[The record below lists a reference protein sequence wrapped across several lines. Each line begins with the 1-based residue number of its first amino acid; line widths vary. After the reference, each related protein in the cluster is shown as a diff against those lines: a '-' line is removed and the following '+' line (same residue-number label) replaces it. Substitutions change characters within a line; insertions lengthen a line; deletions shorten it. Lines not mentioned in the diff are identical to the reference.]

1 MNEKTD
7 KKKNDALSL
16 EELIDKLKE
25 QLLVEGTRKADED
38 DLGSIVR
45 HWLNEDKRH

>member
-1 MNEKTD
+1 MNKKTD
-7 KKKNDALSL
+7 KRKNDDLSL

-25 QLLVEGTRKADED
+25 QLLVEGTKKANED
-38 DLGSIVR
+38 DLGIVVR